1 MYVELLNDMV
11 EYILKDESNAKFLGV
26 KNGHKL
32 AKEITNNTCST
43 FINTCEGNLWEMT
56 LPNYII
62 SIGYCDEKGFEG
74 IAITDIH
81 KPVDSIS
88 VTVTELG
95 IICGVFV
102 DSYLTQTK

>member
-26 KNGHKL
+26 KNGHRL
-32 AKEITNNTCST
+32 AKEITNNTYVMFT
-43 FINTCEGNLWEMT
+43 NTGEENIWEMS

-62 SIGYCDEKGFEG
+62 SIGYSDETGFEG
-74 IAITDIH
+74 IAISDIH
-81 KPVDSIS
+81 KPEEPTS
-88 VTVTELG
+88 VTITELG

-102 DSYLTQTK
+102 DSYLTHTK

>member
-1 MYVELLNDMV
+1 MYVELLNDVV
-11 EYILKDESNAKFLGV
+11 EYILKDESNAKFLGE
-26 KNGHKL
+26 KNGHRL
-32 AKEITNNTCST
+32 AKEITNNSYVT
-43 FINTCEGNLWEMT
+43 FANTGEENIWEMS

-62 SIGYCDEKGFEG
+62 SIGYSDESGFEG
-74 IAITDIH
+74 IVITDIH